1 MRESCCAFC
10 VATRKMTSEVK
21 IMTELRR
28 TLVRFS
34 IGSCF
39 STYRKIFSFD
49 RYAYR
54 IRQIRISNS
63 RTVRYSRCCQVG
75 TNE

>member
-1 MRESCCAFC
+1 
-10 VATRKMTSEVK
+10 
-21 IMTELRR
+21 MTELRR